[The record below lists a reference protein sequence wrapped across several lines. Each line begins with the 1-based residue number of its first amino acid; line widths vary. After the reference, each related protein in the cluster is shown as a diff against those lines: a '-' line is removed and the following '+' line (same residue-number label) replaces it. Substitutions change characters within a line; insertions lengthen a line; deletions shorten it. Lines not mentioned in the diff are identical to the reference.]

1 MRNALLTTA
10 VVFCL
15 ATASMAADQKK
26 DAQAQSK
33 QTQQTQLAH
42 NDADRSMDHAS
53 SVKSDCVPKSEE
65 QSRDLQ
71 DGPKGDPEGPQN
83 QVEYGGGG

>member
-10 VVFCL
+10 LLFCL

-26 DAQAQSK
+26 AAQAESK
-33 QTQQTQLAH
+33 QTQQTQMAR

-53 SVKSDCVPKSEE
+53 SVKGDCVP
-65 QSRDLQ
+65 QSGGQFKDLQ
-71 DGPKGDPEGPQN
+71 DRPEGDPEAPQN
-83 QVEYGGGG
+83 PVEYGGGG